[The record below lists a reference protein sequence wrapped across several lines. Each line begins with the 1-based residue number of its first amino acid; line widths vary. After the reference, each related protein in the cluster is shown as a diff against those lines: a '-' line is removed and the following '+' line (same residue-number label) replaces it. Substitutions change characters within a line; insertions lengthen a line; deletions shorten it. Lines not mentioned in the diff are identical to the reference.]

1 MIDQLVNLL
10 KTYDSP
16 QSLVRNISW
25 RFPVTISDINT
36 VFVVGCP
43 RSGTTL
49 LQRILSTHS
58 QLFSIQGETGFF
70 SYQNIFS
77 PRRKHFG
84 LPNKKLKQLFNN
96 SVDIVDFFARGVT
109 LLSQE
114 NGGKRFVE
122 KTPQHILHL
131 PFIFKHF
138 PNSSVIH
145 ILRDGRDCYC
155 SSKSHPNVPQNKNIK
170 VFAKY
175 WRKCVRVPLNYQDN
189 KKLLTVKYEELVS
202 KPWLEI
208 PRVMNFISL
217 EAEEVQFDPTF
228 IGNDNRANSNVFR
241 RLREPVNPGS
251 VNRWTSELTG
261 FEIEQFEKIAAE
273 ELMFY
278 GYALKGTSRE

>member
-77 PRRKHFG
+77 P
-84 LPNKKLKQLFNN
+84 
-96 SVDIVDFFARGVT
+96 
-109 LLSQE
+109 
-114 NGGKRFVE
+114 
-122 KTPQHILHL
+122 
-131 PFIFKHF
+131 HF